1 MKHLCTCL
9 NANQLLFGSQ
19 TKKLIIFTALV
30 KDKDLADELQRDFF
44 LHKWVI

>member
-1 MKHLCTCL
+1 MKHLYTCL

-19 TKKLIIFTALV
+19 TKILIILTALV
-30 KDKDLADELQRDFF
+30 KDKEPVDELQRDFI